1 MPPSTALQILKLR
14 FAARTPRQVAGERRT
29 QKNLSILRT
38 DARRLEALA
47 AREQLSQA
55 RVLSMALDAFE
66 VVHGPLRAQAPANDP

>member
-1 MPPSTALQILKLR
+1 MASSTALQILKLR
-14 FAARTPRQVAGERRT
+14 FAARTPRQMAGEKRV
-29 QKNLSILRT
+29 QKNLSVLKK
-38 DARRLEALA
+38 DARRLEAMA